1 MYDLEEEEPNQIS
14 ISGGRK
20 RKGRKTMKK
29 NLQAQR
35 NMELDIQSIS
45 GGSKKRHICKC
56 RTCGKSMNKRRSY
69 K

>member
-1 MYDLEEEEPNQIS
+1 MNDLDDEEPQIS

-45 GGSKKRHICKC
+45 GGSKKRHFCKC
-56 RTCGKSMNKRRSY
+56 RTCGKSMNKRRRY

>member
-1 MYDLEEEEPNQIS
+1 MNNLDDEEMQIS

-20 RKGRKTMKK
+20 RKGRKTIKK
-29 NLQAQR
+29 NLQAQK

-45 GGSKKRHICKC
+45 GGSKKRHLCKC